1 MDLTDLRQLWRVYDK
16 CVLCTEEVVMVRYE
30 YVFARVVRVYDK
42 CVLCTEEVVLV
53 RYEYVSARVVRV

>member
-1 MDLTDLRQLWRVYDK
+1 
-16 CVLCTEEVVMVRYE
+16 MVRYE